1 MGCNSSIP
9 VKGNAPNDGKN
20 VHVVHSDIKVHTV
33 VSAELDF
40 DHKAAM
46 SVPLVSGEGSC

>member
-1 MGCNSSIP
+1 MGCNSSVP
-9 VKGNAPNDGKN
+9 VKTPHNDGKN

-40 DHKAAM
+40 DHKSAM
-46 SVPLVSGEGSC
+46 AVPLVSLRTKQR